1 MMNWKKKMIDI
12 VALSFSVI
20 IGISVFFTVIY
31 QHNIYSSFLFFQPAI
46 ISIFLVS
53 FKWLSLCKN
62 HLLFFLIIFIF
73 FSFIT
78 IATIFSQRYFIFY
91 RTQELNKED
100 SMREVK

>member
-1 MMNWKKKMIDI
+1 MIDI

-20 IGISVFFTVIY
+20 IGISVFFTIIS

-73 FSFIT
+73 SFIT
-78 IATIFSQRYFIFY
+78 IATIFSQKYFIFY

-100 SMREVK
+100 SVREVK